1 MSTKQKIILHR
12 YRDGY
17 SERKI
22 ARELKLNRETVR
34 RYLAEY
40 ERARQK
46 LSEEEKNEEVLI
58 EELVKI
64 PKYDSSSRDTK
75 KFTEEISSEVDRL
88 LQLNEE
94 KRNRGLH
101 KQVLKKIDILE
112 HLQEQGYD
120 DHYHKALGRIGAIE
134 QFDILSE
141 QNRAQTEEQ
150 RRSQEYDEQQHWQ
163 VQPLHPQST
172 KCLLPKEPAHR
183 AKSAK
188 ST

>member
-22 ARELKLNRETVR
+22 ARELKINRETVR

-64 PKYDSSSRDTK
+64 PKYDSSSRDNK
-75 KFTEEISSEVDRL
+75 KFTDEISIEVDRL
-88 LQLNEE
+88 LQL
-94 KRNRGLH
+94 K
-101 KQVLKKIDILE
+101 
-112 HLQEQGYD
+112 
-120 DHYHKALGRIGAIE
+120 
-134 QFDILSE
+134 
-141 QNRAQTEEQ
+141 
-150 RRSQEYDEQQHWQ
+150 
-163 VQPLHPQST
+163 
-172 KCLLPKEPAHR
+172 
-183 AKSAK
+183 
-188 ST
+188 